1 MNPEIYTHL
10 HAGDYDRAHAL
21 LARGVPAETARRL
34 GEIDLDDRWEIF
46 QLIESKEAL
55 AVFLHM
61 DDEEQANLLETMGLD
76 EARKLAKHLPIY
88 TLARTHELLPR
99 DYGAAILDSLSHARR
114 DAVLAILRHPVDS
127 VARVM
132 RTDFEA
138 VEGGTS
144 VIEALQRLRASSAL
158 GDDVVSLLFVTD
170 AEGHYLG
177 YVRLSTLVR
186 AEPGAVVGS
195 IVESRNNRLAP
206 TDNKVDAARL
216 LQRTNLPV
224 LPVVD
229 TANRLV
235 GVIRFDDAMDVLE
248 EDTSEDVY
256 KKAGIGDLVH
266 NKDVVRSERLTS
278 GGIGYPVKVR
288 LAFLMVT
295 LAGGLMVGGVID
307 FFEDTLAAVVALAIF
322 IPLVMDMGG
331 NVGTQSTTIFA
342 RGLALGHI
350 NLDRFFRT
358 HLIREALVGLA
369 MGVVIAILAGV
380 IAYFWQGAPND
391 IPQLGIVVGV
401 ALFIS
406 VFTASILGFLL
417 PWLLV
422 KIGVD
427 HAPGADPFI
436 TTIKDFTGL
445 AVYFGMAAWLLAAH
459 MPA

>member
-10 HAGDYDRAHAL
+10 HAGDYHRAHAL
-21 LARGVPAETARRL
+21 LAHGVPAETARNL
-34 GEIDLDDRWEIF
+34 AKLDLNDRWEIF

-55 AVFLHM
+55 AVFLNM

-76 EARKLAKHLPIY
+76 EARKIASHLPIY

-99 DYGAAILDSLSHARR
+99 DCGDAILDSLPHARR

-144 VIEALQRLRASSAL
+144 VADALQRLRASSAL
-158 GDDVVSLLFVTD
+158 SDDVVSLLFVTD

-186 AEPGAVVGS
+186 AEPGAVVGG
-195 IVESRNNRLAP
+195 IVESRNNRIAP
-206 TDNKVDAARL
+206 TDDKVDAARR

-266 NKDVVRSERLTS
+266 NTEVVRSEKLTS

-288 LAFLMVT
+288 LLFLMVT
-295 LAGGLMVGGVID
+295 LAGGLAVGGLID
-307 FFEDTLAAVVALAIF
+307 HFEEVLMAVVALAIF

-350 NLDRFFRT
+350 NLQRFFRV
-358 HLIREALVGLA
+358 HLLREMAVGLA
-369 MGVVIAILAGV
+369 MGVVIGVVAGT

-391 IPQLGIVVGV
+391 LPMLGVVVGV
-401 ALFIS
+401 ALFFS
-406 VFTASILGFLL
+406 VMTASILGFLL
-417 PWLLV
+417 PWVML

-436 TTIKDFTGL
+436 TTIKDFSGL
-445 AVYFGMAAWLLAAH
+445 AVYFLMAVWLLGLTV
-459 MPA
+459 

>member
-21 LARGVPAETARRL
+21 LARGVPAETARHL

-76 EARKLAKHLPIY
+76 EARKLANHLPIY
-88 TLARTHELLPR
+88 TLARTHEVLPR
-99 DYGAAILDSLSHARR
+99 EYGDAILDSLPHARR

-186 AEPGAVVGS
+186 AETGAVVGS
-195 IVESRNNRLAP
+195 SVESRNNRLAP

-266 NKDVVRSERLTS
+266 NKDVVRSEKLTS

-422 KIGVD
+422 TIGVD
-427 HAPGADPFI
+427 HAPCADPFI

-445 AVYFGMAAWLLAAH
+445 AVYFGMAAWLLGMH
-459 MPA
+459 MPV

>member
-1 MNPEIYTHL
+1 MNPEIYAHL
-10 HAGDYDRAHAL
+10 HAGEYDRAHAL
-21 LARGVPAETARRL
+21 LARGVPAETARNL
-34 GEIDLDDRWEIF
+34 AELDLDDRWEVF
-46 QLIESKEAL
+46 HLIEGKEAL

-61 DDEEQANLLETMGLD
+61 DDEAQANLLETMGLD
-76 EARKLAKHLPIY
+76 ETRKLANHLPVY
-88 TLARTHELLPR
+88 TLARTYEILPR
-99 DYGAAILDSLSHARR
+99 EYGDAILDSLPQARR
-114 DAVLAILRHPVDS
+114 DAVLGILRHPVDS

-138 VEGGTS
+138 VDGGTS
-144 VIEALQRLRASSAL
+144 VAEALQRLRASSSL
-158 GDDVVSLLFVTD
+158 SDDVVSLLFVTD
-170 AEGHYLG
+170 AQGHYLG

-186 AEPGAVVGS
+186 SDPGAAVGS
-195 IVESRNNRLAP
+195 IVESRNHRIAP
-206 TDNKVDAARL
+206 TDDKVEAARR

-229 TANRLV
+229 PANRLV

-266 NKDVVRSERLTS
+266 NTELVRSEKLTS

-288 LAFLMVT
+288 LLFLMVT
-295 LAGGLMVGGVID
+295 LAGGLAVGGLID
-307 FFEDTLAAVVALAIF
+307 HFEEVLMAVVALAVF

-350 NLDRFFRT
+350 NLQRFFRV
-358 HLIREALVGLA
+358 HLLREMAVGLT
-369 MGVVIAILAGV
+369 MGVVIGIVAGT

-391 IPQLGIVVGV
+391 LPMLGIVVGF
-401 ALFIS
+401 ALFFS
-406 VFTASILGFLL
+406 VTTASILGFLL
-417 PWLLV
+417 PWVMV

-436 TTIKDFTGL
+436 TTIKDFSGL
-445 AVYFGMAAWLLAAH
+445 AVYFLSAVWLLGLTV
-459 MPA
+459 

>member
-1 MNPEIYTHL
+1 MNPEIFTYL

-34 GEIDLDDRWEIF
+34 AEIDLDDRWEIF
-46 QLIESKEAL
+46 QRMDRKEAL

-61 DDEEQANLLETMGLD
+61 DDEEQANLLETMGLE
-76 EARKLAKHLPIY
+76 EARKLVTHLPVY
-88 TLARTHELLPR
+88 TLARMSEILPSE
-99 DYGAAILDSLSHARR
+99 YGDTILGHLAPARR
-114 DAVLAILRHPVDS
+114 EAVRGILGHPVDS

-138 VEGGTS
+138 ANGATS
-144 VIEALQRLRASSAL
+144 VGEALQRLRTSSAL
-158 GDDVVSLLFVTD
+158 SDDVVSLLFVTD
-170 AEGHYLG
+170 TEGHYLG
-177 YVRLSTLVR
+177 YVRLSALLR
-186 AEPGAVVGS
+186 AEPAVSVGS
-195 IVESRNNRLAP
+195 IIESRNHRIAP
-206 TDNKVDAARL
+206 NEDKVDAARL

-229 TANRLV
+229 STNHLV

-248 EDTSEDVY
+248 EDASEDVY

-266 NKDVVRSERLTS
+266 ATELVRSEKLTS

-288 LAFLMVT
+288 LLFLMVT
-295 LAGGLMVGGVID
+295 LAGGLAVGGLID
-307 FFEDTLAAVVALAIF
+307 HFEEVLMAVVALAVF

-350 NLDRFFRT
+350 NLQRFFRV
-358 HLIREALVGLA
+358 HLLREMMVGLV
-369 MGVVIAILAGV
+369 MGVVIGVVAGT

-391 IPQLGIVVGV
+391 LPLLGFVVGF
-401 ALFIS
+401 ALFFS
-406 VFTASILGFLL
+406 VTTASLLGFLL
-417 PWLLV
+417 PWVMV

-436 TTIKDFTGL
+436 TTIKDFSGL
-445 AVYFGMAAWLLAAH
+445 AVYFLSAVWLLGLTV
-459 MPA
+459 